1 MIRFDKT
8 PEVKGEIIK
17 IYCFSGK
24 VRDFRIHLRKVI
36 QEEKVRRLH

>member
-1 MIRFDKT
+1 MIFFDKT
-8 PEVKGEIIK
+8 PEIKGDLIK

-24 VRDFRIHLRKVI
+24 VRDLKIYLREVI